1 MGKSQESWNKREKE
15 KKKAKKK
22 EEKMK
27 KKAERQEAGGSSS
40 FDDMIAYVDENGNI
54 VDTPPDVTK
63 KEEINAED
71 IIIGIPPKEEME
83 DPGEQRGTVT
93 FFNEDK
99 GYGFIKVN
107 GSNDSLFT
115 HVNSHIDPIKEGN
128 LVTYEVVPGDK
139 GPQAVNVKVVK

>member
-15 KKKAKKK
+15 KKKAKKR
-22 EEKMK
+22 EDKMK
-27 KKAERQEAGGSSS
+27 KKAERQEGEPTS
-40 FDDMIAYVDENGNI
+40 FNDMIAYVDELGNI
-54 VDTPPDVTK
+54 VDTPPDISA

-83 DPGEQRGTVT
+83 EAGEQRGTVS
-93 FFNEDK
+93 FYNEDK

-139 GPQAVNVKVVK
+139 GPQAVNVRVVK

>member
-15 KKKAKKK
+15 KKKAKKR

-27 KKAERQEAGGSSS
+27 KKAERQEGDPSS
-40 FDDMIAYVDENGNI
+40 FDDMIAYVDANGNI
-54 VDTPPDVTK
+54 VDTPPDAAD

-83 DPGEQRGTVT
+83 EAGEQRGTVS
-93 FFNEDK
+93 FYNEDK

-139 GPQAVNVKVVK
+139 GPQAVNVRVVK